1 MTNCNAYK
9 RKDGRWEVRIYTN
22 CNNASKRQYHSFYG
36 KTKQAAEAKA
46 AVFIKPEWNDPITE
60 LTVKELADEFL
71 SVRAPL
77 LKKSTAANYRMK
89 LEKHILPLLGDVQV
103 NNIKIPDIYAFMEN
117 LRNKGLSER
126 YIADNTVLLRS
137 LLRYASVAYGVRNN
151 TERLTLP
158 WFKLRH
164 GDSS

>member
-1 MTNCNAYK
+1 
-9 RKDGRWEVRIYTN
+9 
-22 CNNASKRQYHSFYG
+22 
-36 KTKQAAEAKA
+36 
-46 AVFIKPEWNDPITE
+46 
-60 LTVKELADEFL
+60 
-71 SVRAPL
+71 
-77 LKKSTAANYRMK
+77 MK
-89 LEKHILPLLGDVQV
+89 FEKHILLLLGYVPV